1 MKRAQQWLRALTGR
15 RAALSPTQAIRW
27 QRLQQ
32 FASLSVIAG
41 VGSRWADD
49 AVDHARW
56 VVADVESSGLDVR
69 RDWLIAIGAVAVAGR
84 GVQLADSFE
93 VVLRQ
98 QQVSTDANILV
109 HRIAGRDQIEGV
121 DPVDAL
127 LGFLEFVGDSPLVGY
142 HAQFDAL
149 MIEGACQRYL
159 GSAHPMLWLDLARL
173 APVLVGASQRKNAQ
187 PRASVEARPLDWWLE
202 RFHIQILARH
212 NAAADALGT
221 AQLLGV
227 LLPMCKAQGFASVAS
242 IVQLLQD
249 DRWLG
254 RR

>member
-1 MKRAQQWLRALTGR
+1 MIDALQWFRTLTGR
-15 RAALSPTQAIRW
+15 RSALSPTQAIRW

-32 FASLSVIAG
+32 SFFSSSNAG
-41 VGSRWADD
+41 ATSGWVDV

-142 HAQFDAL
+142 HAPFDAL
-149 MIEGACQRYL
+149 MIEGACRRYL
-159 GSAHPMLWLDLARL
+159 GSAHPMPWLDLARL
-173 APVLVGASQRKNAQ
+173 APVLVSAQRRENEQPSASL
-187 PRASVEARPLDWWLE
+187 EARSLDWWLE
-202 RFHIQILARH
+202 RFHIRISARH

-221 AQLLGV
+221 AQLLGA
-227 LLPMCKAQGFASVAS
+227 LLPLCQAQGCASVAS
-242 IVQLLQD
+242 IMQLAQD
-249 DRWLG
+249 YRWLG